1 MNKPRIRLEDLP
13 KANVFK
19 TPDRYFDEL
28 PMIIQSRA
36 VKPTPEPVVWFSWT
50 HRRTWLSLVSAS
62 LIAVLVWLT
71 LPPRQDTI
79 GEESLSQVRNEE
91 IVNYLKERNLS
102 HLEIADQ
109 VLTKENTQVGAYADS
124 TLLNQLDISDDEI
137 MQHLDP
143 EEIQDII

>member
-1 MNKPRIRLEDLP
+1 
-13 KANVFK
+13 
-19 TPDRYFDEL
+19 
-28 PMIIQSRA
+28 MIIQSRA

-50 HRRTWLSLVSAS
+50 WRRTWLSLASAS

-91 IVNYLKERNLS
+91 IVKYLNEQNVS
-102 HLEIADQ
+102 HIEIAEQFTNKESNPAKLDTDTT
-109 VLTKENTQVGAYADS
+109 VLQH
-124 TLLNQLDISDDEI
+124 LDISDEEI
-137 MQHLDP
+137 LQHLDP